1 MGLFQ
6 NLRRRLGGASRFT
19 RARASGSM
27 VHRGLAPR
35 YHGRSAR
42 GGRLRQAILVLGG
55 AAALGGLAFLANAA
69 AELVSESQLFSVQRV
84 KVRGTTYLTEETV
97 LAHLGD
103 VAGASLLDV
112 RPGELAAQLCTHPRI
127 RAARVSRGFD
137 RCLLV
142 EVEER
147 EPIAL
152 VEAGMLVEVD
162 AEGIVLPPVE
172 RAALPDL
179 PVLTGGSGRL
189 PAPGSEIAAPAIRD
203 ALRLV
208 ADVAR
213 TDPGFL
219 AMVSE
224 IDLRRSPLWRI
235 HLVGRPQVIVAHA
248 RSLSAAKLAGLR
260 TVLTDLDA
268 RGRSNVEVD
277 LRFEGQLVVRELM

>member
-1 MGLFQ
+1 M
-6 NLRRRLGGASRFT
+6 S
-19 RARASGSM
+19 
-27 VHRGLAPR
+27 HRGLAPR
-35 YHGRSAR
+35 YHGRAAR
-42 GGRLRQAILVLGG
+42 GGRLRQAALILGG
-55 AAALGGLAFLANAA
+55 AAALGGLAFLANAT
-69 AELVSESQLFSVQRV
+69 AELASESQIFAVRGV
-84 KVRGTTYLTEETV
+84 KVRGTTYLADETV
-97 LAHLGD
+97 LARLGE
-103 VAGASLLDV
+103 VAGASLFDV
-112 RPGELAAQLCTHPRI
+112 HPGELAAQLSTHPRI

-162 AEGIVLPPVE
+162 AEGIVLPPIE

-179 PVLTGGSGRL
+179 PVLTGAGGRL
-189 PAPGSEIAAPAIRD
+189 PAPGAEVTGPALRD

-208 ADVAR
+208 ADVGR
-213 TDPGFL
+213 SDPGFL
-219 AMVSE
+219 AMISE

-248 RSLSAAKLAGLR
+248 RSLTAAKLAGLR